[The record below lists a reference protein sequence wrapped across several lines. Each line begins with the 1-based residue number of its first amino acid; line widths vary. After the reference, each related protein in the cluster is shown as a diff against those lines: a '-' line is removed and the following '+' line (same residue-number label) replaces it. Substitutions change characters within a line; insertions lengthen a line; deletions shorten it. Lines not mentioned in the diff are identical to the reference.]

1 MVAPFS
7 HALRWRHRMRVTGRV
22 KWFNDT
28 KGYGL
33 IHPDRGEDVVVR
45 STSIQ
50 GQGFKSLE
58 QAQAVEVEVVQ
69 GPHGPQADR
78 AVGLGRPMALGEKTR
93 SRPGRRS
100 ITARPV

>member
-1 MVAPFS
+1 
-7 HALRWRHRMRVTGRV
+7 MRVTGRV

-33 IHPDRGEDVVVR
+33 IHPDRGEDIVVR

-58 QAQAVEVEVVQ
+58 QGQAVEFEVVQ
-69 GPHGPQADR
+69 GPHGPQAER
-78 AVGLGRPMALGEKTR
+78 VVGLGRSMALE
-93 SRPGRRS
+93 
-100 ITARPV
+100 

>member
-1 MVAPFS
+1 MVAPFQ

-28 KGYGL
+28 KGNGL
-33 IHPDRGEDVVVR
+33 IHPDRGEDAVVR

-58 QAQAVEVEVVQ
+58 QGQAVQVGVVQ
-69 GPHGPQADR
+69 GPHGPQAER
-78 AVGLGRPMALGEKTR
+78 VEGLGRPLALEQK
-93 SRPGRRS
+93 SPSPGRRRS
-100 ITARPV
+100 NAD

>member
-1 MVAPFS
+1 MGAPFP
-7 HALRWRHRMRVTGRV
+7 HALPWRHRMRVTGRV

-58 QAQAVEVEVVQ
+58 RGQAGEFQGVQ
-69 GPHGPQADR
+69 GPHGPQAER
-78 AVGLGRPMALGEKTR
+78 VVGRGRPMTLEYGA
-93 SRPGRRS
+93 PIPDAPRS
-100 ITARPV
+100 IPGP